1 MDAEL
6 VIAAAESV
14 ETPVAAVDVAAMET
28 NLAAMQARA
37 AGLRLRLRPH
47 AKTHKSA
54 FVARRQLEHGAI
66 GLTAAT
72 LSEAEVFA
80 AVGAGD
86 LLIAFPPVGEMK
98 LRRLAALAE
107 RVGRLAV
114 SLDSVEVAAALPERV
129 EVLWEVD
136 SGHPRVG
143 TAPGEATVA
152 GVTALVAA
160 IGEERFRGLLT
171 FPGHAYAVADRAELA
186 RVAEAEHRVML
197 ETAAQL
203 RAAGIA
209 VRELSVGSTPTA
221 AWTEAGP
228 TEMRPGSYVYG
239 DVQQVVLGAMSLEEC
254 ALGVVATVV
263 STPAP
268 DRAVIDAGSKAL
280 AADARLSL
288 LRGYGIVVGHQD
300 LVLERMSEEHGML
313 VATGAQTRLRIGDR
327 LLVIPAHCCTTVNLH
342 PGVLMVEAGRAWW
355 DPVAARGWQA
365 AGAGTPPAGQASGGE
380 SLGRPS
386 AIHLRDLRPSGGG

>member
-1 MDAEL
+1 MDAER
-6 VIAAAESV
+6 VIAAAQAV
-14 ETPVAAVDVAAMET
+14 ETPVAVVDVAAMES
-28 NLAAMQARA
+28 NLTAMQARA
-37 AGLRLRLRPH
+37 SGLGLRLRPH

-72 LSEAEVFA
+72 LTEAEVFA
-80 AVGAGD
+80 DAGADD
-86 LLIAFPPVGEMK
+86 LLIAFPPVGEMR
-98 LRRLAALAE
+98 LRRVAALTE

-114 SLDSVEVAAALPERV
+114 STDSVEVAAALPERV
-129 EVLWEVD
+129 EVLWELD
-136 SGHPRVG
+136 SGHHRVG
-143 TAPGEATVA
+143 TAPGAATVA
-152 GVTALVAA
+152 GVKALVAA
-160 IGEERFRGLLT
+160 IGTVRFRGLLT
-171 FPGHAYAVADRAELA
+171 FPGHAYAVTDRAELG
-186 RVAEAEHRVML
+186 RVADAEHRRML

-221 AWTEAGP
+221 SWTEAGP

-239 DVQQVVLGAMSLEEC
+239 DVQQVVLGAMTVEEC

-263 STPAP
+263 STPAA

-280 AADARLSL
+280 AADSRLSL
-288 LRGYGIVVGHQD
+288 LRGYGIVPGRED

-313 VATGAQTRLRIGDR
+313 VATDGRTRLRIGDR

-342 PGVLMVEAGRAWW
+342 PAVLMVESGRAWW
-355 DPVAARGWQA
+355 DPVAARGWQ
-365 AGAGTPPAGQASGGE
+365 GWGIGPPPAGQTS
-380 SLGRPS
+380 S
-386 AIHLRDLRPSGGG
+386 AVSSPDRLP

>member
-1 MDAEL
+1 MDAER
-6 VIAAAESV
+6 VIAAAQAV
-14 ETPVAAVDVAAMET
+14 ETPVATVDVTAMES

-37 AGLRLRLRPH
+37 NARGLALRPH

-54 FVARRQLEHGAI
+54 FVARRQLEHGAT

-72 LSEAEVFA
+72 LTEAEVFA
-80 AVGAGD
+80 AAGAGD

-114 SLDSVEVAAALPERV
+114 STDSVEVAAALPEQV

-136 SGHPRVG
+136 SGHHRVG

-160 IGEERFRGLLT
+160 IGMERFRGLLT

-186 RVAEAEHRVML
+186 RVAQAEQQVML

-221 AWTEAGP
+221 SWTQAGP

-239 DVQQVVLGAMSLEEC
+239 DAQQVVLGAMTVEEC

-263 STPAP
+263 STPAS

-288 LRGYGIVVGHQD
+288 LRGYGIAAGHQD

-313 VATGAQTRLRIGDR
+313 VATGGRTGLRIGDR

-342 PGVLMVEAGRAWW
+342 PAVLMVEAGRAWW

-365 AGAGTPPAGQASGGE
+365 IAAGTPGPPGVVDGATRLGG
-380 SLGRPS
+380 
-386 AIHLRDLRPSGGG
+386 

>member
-1 MDAEL
+1 
-6 VIAAAESV
+6 
-14 ETPVAAVDVAAMET
+14 
-28 NLAAMQARA
+28 
-37 AGLRLRLRPH
+37 
-47 AKTHKSA
+47 
-54 FVARRQLEHGAI
+54 
-66 GLTAAT
+66 
-72 LSEAEVFA
+72 
-80 AVGAGD
+80 
-86 LLIAFPPVGEMK
+86 
-98 LRRLAALAE
+98 
-107 RVGRLAV
+107 V
-114 SLDSVEVAAALPERV
+114 STDSVEVAAALPERV

-136 SGHPRVG
+136 SGHHRVG
-143 TAPGEATVA
+143 TAPGEPTVE

-171 FPGHAYAVADRAELA
+171 FPGHAYAVADRAELS
-186 RVAEAEHRVML
+186 RVAKAEHRVMM

-203 RAAGIA
+203 RSAGIS

-239 DVQQVVLGAMSLEEC
+239 DAQQVVLGAMTLEAC

-280 AADARLSL
+280 AADSRLSL
-288 LRGYGIVVGHQD
+288 LRGYGIVVGRED

-313 VATGAQTRLRIGDR
+313 VAPGGRTWLRTGDR

-342 PGVLMVEAGRAWW
+342 PAVLMVEAGRAWW
-355 DPVAARGWQA
+355 DWVAARGWQA
-365 AGAGTPPAGQASGGE
+365 AGTGTPRAAQARGW
-380 SLGRPS
+380 
-386 AIHLRDLRPSGGG
+386 